1 MKSIVQPLP
10 SIAKKKRPEEIRMK
24 RMLLLLCLG
33 VLFVPGVRSQGD
45 HVEAGVFADYFRM
58 SQTDNNYLGIG
69 ARAGLRVFPHLK
81 LEGEMAYDFDPGFGE
96 QTTNTGGTVVIQNAN
111 IHILH
116 GLFGPKIEFGHGR
129 VRSFVVVKG
138 GFDRFFVNSCPTTFS
153 CVSSQIANLRAN
165 DVNGVF
171 YPGGGLEGHLGPV
184 GLRLEAGD
192 EMYFNNGTHHNLR
205 MAFGPY
211 IRF

>member
-1 MKSIVQPLP
+1 
-10 SIAKKKRPEEIRMK
+10 MK
-24 RMLLLLCLG
+24 RMLLLMCLG
-33 VLFVPGVRSQGD
+33 ALLVPCARAQGD

-69 ARAGLRVFPHLK
+69 ARAGLKVFPHVK
-81 LEGEMAYDFDPGFGE
+81 LEGEMAYDFDRGFGE
-96 QTTNTGGTVVIQNAN
+96 LTTGTGGSIVVQNAN

-116 GLFGPKIEFGHGR
+116 GLFGPKIDLGHSR
-129 VRSFVVVKG
+129 VRPFVVLKG
-138 GFDRFFVNSCPTTFS
+138 GFDKFFVNSCPTTFS
-153 CVSSQIANLRAN
+153 CVSSQIANLRAS

-171 YPGGGLEGHLGPV
+171 YPGGGVEAHLGPV

-192 EMYFNNGTHHNLR
+192 EMYFNHGTHHNLR

>member
-1 MKSIVQPLP
+1 MKH
-10 SIAKKKRPEEIRMK
+10 
-24 RMLLLLCLG
+24 MLLTVCLG
-33 VLFVPGVRSQGD
+33 MLFVPVVRAQGD

-69 ARAGLRVFPHLK
+69 ARAGYRVFPHVK
-81 LEGEMAYDFDPGFGE
+81 LEAEMAYDFDQGFGE
-96 QTTNTGGTVVIQNAN
+96 LTTGPGGSIVVQNAN

-116 GLFGPKIEFGHGR
+116 GLFGPKIELGHSR
-129 VRSFVVVKG
+129 LRPFVVLKG
-138 GFDRFFVNSCPTTFS
+138 GFDKFFVNSCPASFS
-153 CVSSQIANLRAN
+153 CVSSQIANLRADN
-165 DVNGVF
+165 VNGTF
-171 YPGGGLEGHLGPV
+171 YPGGGVEAHLGPV

-192 EMYFNNGTHHNLR
+192 EMYFNHGTHHNLR

>member
-1 MKSIVQPLP
+1 
-10 SIAKKKRPEEIRMK
+10 MK
-24 RMLLLLCLG
+24 RMLLMLCLG
-33 VLFVPGVRSQGD
+33 VLFVPVVRAQGD

-69 ARAGLRVFPHLK
+69 ARAGVRVFPHVK
-81 LEGEMAYDFDPGFGE
+81 LEAEMAYDFDQGFGE
-96 QTTNTGGTVVIQNAN
+96 QTSGTGGTVVIQNAN

-116 GLFGPKIEFGHGR
+116 GLVGPKIELGHGR
-129 VRSFVVVKG
+129 IRPFVVVKG
-138 GFDRFFVNSCPTTFS
+138 GFDKFFVNSCPTSFS
-153 CVSSQIANLRAN
+153 CVSSQIANLRADN
-165 DVNGVF
+165 VNGVF
-171 YPGGGLEGHLGPV
+171 YPGGRVEAHLGPV

-192 EMYFNNGTHHNLR
+192 EMYFNHGTHHNLR